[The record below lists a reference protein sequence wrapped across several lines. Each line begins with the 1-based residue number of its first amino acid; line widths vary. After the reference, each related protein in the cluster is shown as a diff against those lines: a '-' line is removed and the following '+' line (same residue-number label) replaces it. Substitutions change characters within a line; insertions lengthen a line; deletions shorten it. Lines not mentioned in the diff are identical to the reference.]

1 MPRVPCKCGKDFA
14 TEAGL
19 KQHLRRR
26 YCKYR
31 PEVGDQPASEDANK
45 CTYCPRSFNTHAGLR
60 QHVRL
65 AHPDEYNNEL
75 ERVADE
81 IGKDKDSS
89 RWSDAELIAMAKH
102 EIKYKGHFINRHLHS
117 IFPFRTQEAIKSRR
131 LKADY
136 KELIL
141 SLITEGTVA
150 RDVEEELEE
159 EAAAVINIEPN
170 NGGNRCER
178 CGGRIGGGSGSG
190 DSGAD
195 NRASRGVDP
204 RRGLVGSGFSA
215 NIATDHH

>member
-31 PEVGDQPASEDANK
+31 PEVGEHPTPENANN

-65 AHPDEYNNEL
+65 AHPDEYNIEL

-89 RWSDAELIAMAKH
+89 R
-102 EIKYKGHFINRHLHS
+102 
-117 IFPFRTQEAIKSRR
+117 
-131 LKADY
+131 
-136 KELIL
+136 
-141 SLITEGTVA
+141 
-150 RDVEEELEE
+150 
-159 EAAAVINIEPN
+159 
-170 NGGNRCER
+170 
-178 CGGRIGGGSGSG
+178 
-190 DSGAD
+190 
-195 NRASRGVDP
+195 
-204 RRGLVGSGFSA
+204 
-215 NIATDHH
+215 